1 MYVTIQYGK
10 LQTEYIQDLTYF
22 INQYIQSGH
31 HIILATN
38 INHPINT
45 KKHHISHK
53 IKQHTK
59 CMALI
64 YYHHFSSRKT

>member
-10 LQTEYIQDLTYF
+10 SQTEYIQDLTYF

-45 KKHHISHK
+45 KKTSHLT
-53 IKQHTK
+53 QN
-59 CMALI
+59 
-64 YYHHFSSRKT
+64 